1 MTSLRV
7 QDQIA
12 IVTGA
17 AQGIGAAIAH
27 RLVRDGARVI
37 GLDIRA
43 QELQQL
49 AESLP
54 GFEGRAVDLRS
65 PMEIER
71 VIESIRTEHGGIDIM
86 VNNAGVIEYAP
97 IDAADVAHWHRLMSV
112 NLEAVF
118 HLCRL
123 VSRIMIPRGY
133 GRIVNISSGEALQ
146 IEPALSVYGATKGA
160 IISFTKGLAV
170 DLAPYNILANAV
182 APGCI
187 HTPMSVVGGVD
198 ETTTEVFQE
207 WYVKRR
213 KIPLGRP
220 GRAAEVAA
228 LVAFLASPE
237 SSYITGQ
244 TFVVDG
250 GLTATF

>member
-1 MTSLRV
+1 MVDRLKNHV
-7 QDQIA
+7 A
-12 IVTGA
+12 VVTGA
-17 AQGIGAAIAH
+17 AQGIGAAIA
-27 RLVRDGARVI
+27 RRFVEEGAHVV
-37 GLDIRA
+37 GLDVRVD
-43 QELQQL
+43 ELGHL
-49 AESLP
+49 AEELP
-54 GFEGRAVDLRS
+54 GFEPQGIDLRS
-65 PMEIER
+65 LDDIER
-71 VIESIRTEHGGIDIM
+71 VVAGIRARHERVDIL
-86 VNNAGVIEYAP
+86 VNNAGVIDYVA
-97 IDAADVAHWHRLMSV
+97 IDQAESEHWRRVISV

-123 VSRIMIPRGY
+123 VSPLMIPNNY
-133 GRIVNISSGEALQ
+133 GRIINIASTEALQ
-146 IEPALSVYGATKGA
+146 IEPALSIYGASKGA

-170 DLAPYNILANAV
+170 DLAPHGILANAV

-187 HTPMSVVGGVD
+187 RTPMSIVGGID

-213 KIPLGRP
+213 KIPLARAGRP
-220 GRAAEVAA
+220 EEIAAM
-228 LVAFLASPE
+228 VAFLASPE

>member
-1 MTSLRV
+1 MANRLT
-7 QDQIA
+7 DQIA

-17 AQGIGAAIAH
+17 AQGIGAAIAR
-27 RLVRDGARVI
+27 RLVAEGARVI
-37 GLDIRA
+37 GLDVRGD
-43 QELQQL
+43 ELQQL
-49 AESLP
+49 AEVQP
-54 GFEGRAVDLRS
+54 GFEPCVVDLRS
-65 PMEIER
+65 ALEIER
-71 VIESIRTEHGGIDIM
+71 VVARIRADYGGVDIL

-97 IDAADVAHWHRLMSV
+97 IETADEAHWRRVVSV

-118 HLCRL
+118 HLCRW
-123 VSRIMIPRGY
+123 VSRIMIERGY
-133 GRIVNISSGEALQ
+133 GRIVNIASTEALQ
-146 IEPALSVYGATKGA
+146 IESALSVYGATKGA
-160 IISFTKGLAV
+160 LISFTKGLAV
-170 DLAPYNILANAV
+170 DLAPHNILANAV

-187 HTPMSVVGGVD
+187 HTPMSIVGGVD

-220 GRAAEVAA
+220 GRPEEVAA

-250 GLTATF
+250 GLTVTF